1 MKRAMTLKTRFILT
15 SYCSIVISVFL
26 ICIVSYVLLGN
37 LSRKFAIQANQ
48 EAVRQKNEDISG
60 RVNGIEVTIRDIIY
74 NSELQKL
81 LNERNMEE
89 GQESKDVYGMRM
101 AVNSSIA
108 RASSSLYMIDN
119 IAVFAKDGSMIGS
132 LYEFNTLKK
141 SAEYS
146 WFEKMDRSKGE
157 TVWLSDTIHKS
168 RDNYG
173 YHMTISAVKKIRSIS
188 SMDGSRMGEE
198 LGCVYFTV
206 NLDGLLNFEQ
216 EYTGSEDRKMMVVN
230 ERYQIIGGT
239 DDKKNGTTFKT
250 RFLKNPVNNMYII
263 NDDQKEL
270 FTYGKLSQ
278 NMNWYIICM
287 VPEQSILKNFYM
299 SILICAVISVL
310 LLIGFLLVS
319 LRNAESISRPVRLL
333 EKKCEL
339 VAKGHFDIRNEN
351 SGILEIDRLFTR
363 FKDMAEQLDN
373 LIHKV
378 YEAKIKEQSLI
389 AESRQ
394 AQMQALQMQINP
406 HFLYNTLDSINWMA
420 LMAGNEEVSEMIL
433 ALGQLFRSNMN
444 TSGIYAKVSN
454 AVENVRLYMYL
465 QQVRFEEGLE
475 YQIEVEDDVK
485 DAMILKNLIQPLVE
499 NSIKHGIE
507 PWNIKG
513 SVHISIKKSGDLISL
528 AVQDNG
534 HGIAKEQLDHLR
546 QQWKD
551 IDKEEEEGNTGK
563 GSVGLRNIMRR
574 LWLCY
579 GSKASFVISS
589 NKEKGTSTLI
599 NFPLEYQ
606 IVQIN
611 EDTMKKSD

>member
-1 MKRAMTLKTRFILT
+1 MPSTP
-15 SYCSIVISVFL
+15 
-26 ICIVSYVLLGN
+26 
-37 LSRKFAIQANQ
+37 
-48 EAVRQKNEDISG
+48 D
-60 RVNGIEVTIRDIIY
+60 
-74 NSELQKL
+74 
-81 LNERNMEE
+81 
-89 GQESKDVYGMRM
+89 
-101 AVNSSIA
+101 
-108 RASSSLYMIDN
+108 SSSLYMIDN

-157 TVWLSDTIHKS
+157 TVWLSDTIYKS

-216 EYTGSEDRKMMVVN
+216 EYKVNEDRKMMVVN

-287 VPEQSILKNFYM
+287 VPEQSILRNFYM

-339 VAKGHFDIRNEN
+339 VAKGRFDIRNEN

-420 LMAGNEEVSEMIL
+420 LMAGNEEV
-433 ALGQLFRSNMN
+433 
-444 TSGIYAKVSN
+444 
-454 AVENVRLYMYL
+454 
-465 QQVRFEEGLE
+465 
-475 YQIEVEDDVK
+475 
-485 DAMILKNLIQPLVE
+485 
-499 NSIKHGIE
+499 
-507 PWNIKG
+507 
-513 SVHISIKKSGDLISL
+513 
-528 AVQDNG
+528 
-534 HGIAKEQLDHLR
+534 
-546 QQWKD
+546 
-551 IDKEEEEGNTGK
+551 
-563 GSVGLRNIMRR
+563 GLRPAVPQQYEYIRY
-574 LWLCY
+574 LC
-579 GSKASFVISS
+579 
-589 NKEKGTSTLI
+589 
-599 NFPLEYQ
+599 
-606 IVQIN
+606 
-611 EDTMKKSD
+611 KSEQCG